1 MAVISS
7 NFLRF
12 QYFILNDDIWHLVNF
27 FSQNSHLFP
36 RYWGPNFGPFRAK
49 KWLPEWNC
57 YFESKYMFQEHCWSI
72 SFFIFWKY
80 RLNYTR
86 KSKLCLLLSR
96 NNGAKPQKAEFS
108 TNFKTSYLNSHGHH
122 LHILFSGF
130 CESHLGVLILCGAK
144 IMCKQGP
151 GTEWSLKIQFLFKNC
166 FATQPIM
173 ATALG
178 LGQNVNTL

>member
-1 MAVISS
+1 MSS
-7 NFLRF
+7 FHFQLFCTKWWYLAPGKFFLE
-12 QYFILNDDIWHLVNF
+12 
-27 FSQNSHLFP
+27 NSHLFP
-36 RYWGPNFGPFRAK
+36 RYWGPNFSPFRAK
-49 KWLPEWNC
+49 SDSLNETATLKANMC
-57 YFESKYMFQEHCWSI
+57 QEHCWSV

-80 RLNYTR
+80 GLNYTR
-86 KSKLCLLLSR
+86 KSKFWPSYACCCLEIMVQNHKNL
-96 NNGAKPQKAEFS
+96 
-108 TNFKTSYLNSHGHH
+108 NFCQILRLHISHGHH

-151 GTEWSLKIQFLFKNC
+151 GTEWSLKIQFLFKSC

-173 ATALG
+173 AAALG